1 MTVRNAIATIFGL
14 ILLFGASGTGAGFVL
29 GTWFPG
35 YYLSVVR
42 TAREPGF
49 DPVGFGVGQ
58 GMIQGMAVGG
68 LIGLLVVALLC
79 WRDTGLGVN
88 SELSAQIANLK
99 VSMKGIA
106 RWPVLIVAGV
116 MALGFC
122 FACGWLIGVLGAER
136 MGYHHRYLEER
147 EAFIPL
153 MASDPALAQ
162 LDIDERSDGGV
173 AISGSLTNEAEM
185 ERLREVAIRAVGENR
200 AKQAISGVSIRQ

>member
-1 MTVRNAIATIFGL
+1 MTVRNAIATIFGSM
-14 ILLFGASGTGAGFVL
+14 LLFGALGTSAGFFL
-29 GTWFPG
+29 GAWFPG
-35 YYLSVVR
+35 YYLSIVR

-49 DPVGFGVGQ
+49 DAVSFGVGQ
-58 GMIQGMAVGG
+58 GLTQGMAAGV
-68 LIGLLVVALLC
+68 LVGLLVVAFLC
-79 WRDTGLGVN
+79 WRDTRLGRS

-99 VSMKGIA
+99 VSMKGIG

-136 MGYHHRYLEER
+136 MGYHHRYLEEH

-153 MASDPALAQ
+153 MATDPALAQ

-173 AISGSLTNEAEM
+173 AISGSLANEAEM